1 MTHTMTSLTE
11 AVRKAIA
18 ATPGSVNALAT
29 RAGVSQSLLA
39 RIQSGDRTVTPAV
52 AAKVARALE
61 RWSAECGRAARGI
74 RQALRRG
81 TR

>member
-1 MTHTMTSLTE
+1 MTLPMTSLTD

-18 ATPGSVNALAT
+18 AAPGSVNALAT

-52 AAKVARALE
+52 AAKVAKALE
-61 RWSAECGRAARGI
+61 LWSGECARAARGI

-81 TR
+81 AR